1 LTERKTLSPRELEF
15 VSYGLAAAWAV
26 VVAYVLFMEVRG
38 RKLRKEL
45 DRVRRMVEG
54 SGKK

>member
-1 LTERKTLSPRELEF
+1 MSPRELSF
-15 VSYGLAAAWAV
+15 VTYGLTAAWV
-26 VVAYVLFMEVRG
+26 VVLVYVVFMEIRG

-54 SGKK
+54 EKK

>member
-1 LTERKTLSPRELEF
+1 MSPRELEF
-15 VSYGLAAAWAV
+15 VSYGLTAAWV
-26 VVAYVLFMEVRG
+26 VVLVYVVFMEIRG

-45 DRVRRMVEG
+45 DRVRRMVEE